1 MAVVVLDFG
10 DQLAYVGPRN
20 FTCVFR
26 SHSCLVSSPLAIFF
40 ANVVFTLII
49 DVLNSFNSAVHECLL
64 GQQSRENQFSVVD
77 VNSVQIFRFD
87 LLLWN
92 DVLAIKHPK
101 LRYMVN
107 YLQTVV
113 LFVLDRVE
121 TQVKFGQLRQQ
132 FNELQLK
139 HLLNLVQRQSQ
150 KSE

>member
-1 MAVVVLDFG
+1 MAVVVLHFG

-26 SHSCLVSSPLAIFF
+26 SHSCLVSSPLTIIF
-40 ANVVFTLII
+40 AHIVLTLIM

-64 GQQSRENQFSVVD
+64 GQQSRENQFSVLD
-77 VNSVQIFRFD
+77 VYSVQIFRFD
-87 LLLWN
+87 LLFWN
-92 DVLAIKHPK
+92 DVLAIEHPK
-101 LRYMVN
+101 LRDMVN
-107 YLQTVV
+107 DLQTVV

-139 HLLNLVQRQSQ
+139 HLFNLVQRQSQ